1 MNIRVSLHAP
11 RLIPRDPEVNDHQ
24 VNIMLHGLIPSSV
37 EAALPFAPNYSR
49 QDLFSEWVPEKA
61 WKDGSNPLIAGNC
74 YEIPGSYVAR
84 KRRKK
89 SAIMSSVEPE
99 TDKAPTNAVNCD
111 PPVVNDDGVRART
124 IPSVVA
130 KSKSGM
136 GVGSITARINISNI
150 VELPDSEL
158 EVSGDDLSIREL
170 CTSVLRSHGLLAGDC
185 PVSNSAPI
193 EVLGNIKNNNFFQSC
208 ELCGNLEKAL
218 NMLLCDHCEEAF
230 HLSCCNLN
238 MEMLPTDLWFCPS
251 CSKLNHN
258 VSQETSFLKT
268 CSISWWNEK
277 SKLGP
282 IASMLKYPEAHTSRV
297 RIGTSYQA
305 TVPEWSDQLSMDS
318 DCFGEPIEIDTS
330 QTVCLHEC
338 PQDRSSNA
346 KPMSNWLQCR
356 EVLHDDARGIEGTIC
371 GKWRRAPFSEVQT
384 DSWDCSCSVLWD
396 PSHSDCTAPQELE
409 TDEVLR
415 QLKYV
420 EQLRLRLVAKKRR
433 IP

>member
-1 MNIRVSLHAP
+1 MKKVVVTCFRMKNLFVFFFFNLVAYHEHLSKDTNFRIFGILQQA
-11 RLIPRDPEVNDHQ
+11 
-24 VNIMLHGLIPSSV
+24 NIMLHGLIQSSV

-130 KSKSGM
+130 KSQSGM

-305 TVPEWSDQLSMDS
+305 TVPEWSDQLSMYVLPVVLNFDPLFAKIFYI
-318 DCFGEPIEIDTS
+318 CIVVLLMFAFCVCMIECLS
-330 QTVCLHEC
+330 Q
-338 PQDRSSNA
+338 
-346 KPMSNWLQCR
+346 
-356 EVLHDDARGIEGTIC
+356 
-371 GKWRRAPFSEVQT
+371 
-384 DSWDCSCSVLWD
+384 
-396 PSHSDCTAPQELE
+396 CTAAF
-409 TDEVLR
+409 
-415 QLKYV
+415 K
-420 EQLRLRLVAKKRR
+420 
-433 IP
+433 

>member
-1 MNIRVSLHAP
+1 MFSHEKLVCIFFFFNLVAYHEHLSKDTNFRIFGILQ
-11 RLIPRDPEVNDHQ
+11 Q

-111 PPVVNDDGVRART
+111 PPVVDDGVRART

-305 TVPEWSDQLSMDS
+305 TVPEWSDQLSMYVLPVVLNFDPLFAKIFYIRIAVLLMFTF
-318 DCFGEPIEIDTS
+318 CVCMIECLS
-330 QTVCLHEC
+330 Q
-338 PQDRSSNA
+338 
-346 KPMSNWLQCR
+346 
-356 EVLHDDARGIEGTIC
+356 
-371 GKWRRAPFSEVQT
+371 
-384 DSWDCSCSVLWD
+384 
-396 PSHSDCTAPQELE
+396 CTAAF
-409 TDEVLR
+409 
-415 QLKYV
+415 K
-420 EQLRLRLVAKKRR
+420 
-433 IP
+433 

>member
-1 MNIRVSLHAP
+1 MFSNEKLFCIFFFFNLVAYHEHLSKDTNFRIFGILQ
-11 RLIPRDPEVNDHQ
+11 Q

-305 TVPEWSDQLSMDS
+305 TVPEWSDQLSMYVLPVVLNFDPLFAKIFYI
-318 DCFGEPIEIDTS
+318 CIVVLLMFTFCVCMIECLS
-330 QTVCLHEC
+330 Q
-338 PQDRSSNA
+338 
-346 KPMSNWLQCR
+346 
-356 EVLHDDARGIEGTIC
+356 
-371 GKWRRAPFSEVQT
+371 
-384 DSWDCSCSVLWD
+384 
-396 PSHSDCTAPQELE
+396 CTAAF
-409 TDEVLR
+409 
-415 QLKYV
+415 K
-420 EQLRLRLVAKKRR
+420 
-433 IP
+433 

>member
-1 MNIRVSLHAP
+1 MFSHEKLVCIFFFFNLVAYHEHLSKDTNFRIFGILQ
-11 RLIPRDPEVNDHQ
+11 Q
-24 VNIMLHGLIPSSV
+24 VNIMLHSLIPSSV

-305 TVPEWSDQLSMDS
+305 TVPEWSDQLSMYVLPVVLNFDPLFAKIFYI
-318 DCFGEPIEIDTS
+318 CIVVLLMFTFCVCMIECLS
-330 QTVCLHEC
+330 Q
-338 PQDRSSNA
+338 
-346 KPMSNWLQCR
+346 
-356 EVLHDDARGIEGTIC
+356 
-371 GKWRRAPFSEVQT
+371 
-384 DSWDCSCSVLWD
+384 
-396 PSHSDCTAPQELE
+396 CTAAF
-409 TDEVLR
+409 
-415 QLKYV
+415 K
-420 EQLRLRLVAKKRR
+420 
-433 IP
+433 

>member
-1 MNIRVSLHAP
+1 MKKVVVTCFRVKNLFVFFFNLVAYHEHLSKDTNFRIFGILQ
-11 RLIPRDPEVNDHQ
+11 Q

-89 SAIMSSVEPE
+89 PAIMSSVEPE

-111 PPVVNDDGVRART
+111 PPVVNNDGVRART

-150 VELPDSEL
+150 VELPDSEP

-305 TVPEWSDQLSMDS
+305 TVPEWSDQLSMYVLPVVLNFDPLFAKIFYI
-318 DCFGEPIEIDTS
+318 CIVVLLMF
-330 QTVCLHEC
+330 TVCVCMIEC
-338 PQDRSSNA
+338 LS
-346 KPMSNWLQCR
+346 QCS
-356 EVLHDDARGIEGTIC
+356 AAF
-371 GKWRRAPFSEVQT
+371 K
-384 DSWDCSCSVLWD
+384 
-396 PSHSDCTAPQELE
+396 
-409 TDEVLR
+409 
-415 QLKYV
+415 
-420 EQLRLRLVAKKRR
+420 
-433 IP
+433 

>member
-1 MNIRVSLHAP
+1 MAYHEHLSKDTNFRIFGILQ
-11 RLIPRDPEVNDHQ
+11 Q
-24 VNIMLHGLIPSSV
+24 VNIMLHSLIPSSV

-305 TVPEWSDQLSMDS
+305 TVPEWSDQLSMYVLPVVLNFDPLFAKIFYI
-318 DCFGEPIEIDTS
+318 CIVVLLMFTFCVCMIECLS
-330 QTVCLHEC
+330 Q
-338 PQDRSSNA
+338 
-346 KPMSNWLQCR
+346 
-356 EVLHDDARGIEGTIC
+356 
-371 GKWRRAPFSEVQT
+371 
-384 DSWDCSCSVLWD
+384 
-396 PSHSDCTAPQELE
+396 CTAAF
-409 TDEVLR
+409 
-415 QLKYV
+415 K
-420 EQLRLRLVAKKRR
+420 
-433 IP
+433 

>member
-1 MNIRVSLHAP
+1 MFSHEKLVCIFFFFNLVAYHEHLSKDTNFRIFGILQ
-11 RLIPRDPEVNDHQ
+11 Q

-305 TVPEWSDQLSMDS
+305 TVPEWSDQLSMYVLPVVLNFDPLFAKIFYI
-318 DCFGEPIEIDTS
+318 CIVVLLMFTFCVCMIECLS
-330 QTVCLHEC
+330 Q
-338 PQDRSSNA
+338 
-346 KPMSNWLQCR
+346 
-356 EVLHDDARGIEGTIC
+356 
-371 GKWRRAPFSEVQT
+371 
-384 DSWDCSCSVLWD
+384 
-396 PSHSDCTAPQELE
+396 CTAAF
-409 TDEVLR
+409 
-415 QLKYV
+415 K
-420 EQLRLRLVAKKRR
+420 
-433 IP
+433 